1 MKKFLTQEVFQLQK
15 DHMSENKEEGRF
27 ITVDHLISWIH
38 ANENCTKAAKRKDT
52 HLQKK
57 INQSKFQNGAL

>member
-1 MKKFLTQEVFQLQK
+1 MKKFLAYEVFQLQK
-15 DHMSENKEEGRF
+15 DHLSEKKEEGKL

-38 ANENCTKAAKRKDT
+38 SNENCTKTAKRKDT

-57 INQSKFQNGAL
+57 IKMVKVSE